1 VSVESILLWLGDLP
15 IATLYIAMG
24 VISAI
29 ENIFP
34 PFPADIVV
42 AFGSFLAARGKASPY
57 STFLVS
63 WSGNLAGASLM
74 YYVGRRY
81 GSGAFMSKLERW
93 GGANAE
99 ERLRTLYAR
108 YGMPALFVS
117 RFLPGVRALVP
128 PFAGAM
134 KLPPL
139 AVGAAI
145 ALASG
150 VWFAFITW
158 IAYQAGED
166 WDVLYAR
173 IVHSSK
179 IAAIA
184 GFVVVAIVA
193 ALFYTRHRKRKAA
206 GGQPPSVG
214 NDG

>member
-1 VSVESILLWLGDLP
+1 VSVESILAWLGDLP
-15 IATLYIAMG
+15 IGTLYVAMG
-24 VISAI
+24 IISAI

-34 PFPADIVV
+34 PFPADAVV

-63 WSGNLAGASLM
+63 WSGNMAGAALM
-74 YYVGRRY
+74 YHVGRRY
-81 GSGAFMSKLERW
+81 GSGPFMSRLERW

-99 ERLRTLYAR
+99 ARLRDMYAR
-108 YGMPALFVS
+108 YGIPALFVS

-134 KLPPL
+134 QLPRL

-158 IAYQAGED
+158 IAFQAGED
-166 WDVLYAR
+166 WDALYAR
-173 IVHSSK
+173 IIHSSK
-179 IAAIA
+179 IAGFA
-184 GFVVVAIVA
+184 GFLIVA
-193 ALFYTRHRKRKAA
+193 TVTVFLIGRYLARRRKAKDR
-206 GGQPPSVG
+206 G
-214 NDG
+214 

>member
-1 VSVESILLWLGDLP
+1 MSVESILAWLGELP
-15 IATLYIAMG
+15 IAALYTSIA

-29 ENIFP
+29 ENVFP
-34 PFPADIVV
+34 PFPADAVV

-63 WSGNLAGASLM
+63 WGGNLAGAAFM
-74 YYVGRRY
+74 YHVGRRY
-81 GSGAFMSKLERW
+81 GSGPFISRLEKW
-93 GGANAE
+93 GGADAE
-99 ERLRTLYAR
+99 IRLRNLYAK

-128 PFAGAM
+128 PFAGAL

-150 VWFAFITW
+150 IWFAFITW
-158 IAYQAGED
+158 IAFRAGED
-166 WDVLYAR
+166 WDLLYAK

-179 IAAIA
+179 IAGLA
-184 GFVVVAIVA
+184 GVSLVAIVA
-193 ALFYTRHRKRKAA
+193 VIMLGRHMAKKRRTGH
-206 GGQPPSVG
+206 GG
-214 NDG
+214 

>member
-1 VSVESILLWLGDLP
+1 MSVASILAWLGELP
-15 IATLYIAMG
+15 LGTLYVAMG
-24 VISAI
+24 IISAI

-34 PFPADIVV
+34 PFPADAVV

-57 STFLVS
+57 STFMVA
-63 WSGNLAGASLM
+63 WTGNMVGAALM

-81 GSGAFMSKLERW
+81 GSGAFTARLEKW
-93 GGANAE
+93 GGKNAE
-99 ERLRTLYAR
+99 ARLRDMYGR
-108 YGMPALFVS
+108 YGIPALFVS

-128 PFAGAM
+128 PFAGAL

-139 AVGAAI
+139 AVAAAI

-166 WDVLYAR
+166 WDVLYAK
-173 IVHSSK
+173 IIHSSK
-179 IAAIA
+179 VAALT
-184 GFVVVAIVA
+184 GFVVVLIVA
-193 ALFYTRHRKRKAA
+193 ALIYTRHRRRKSA
-206 GGQPPSVG
+206 GGEPPSVG

>member
-1 VSVESILLWLGDLP
+1 MSVESILGWLGDLP
-15 IATLYIAMG
+15 IGTLYIAMG

-29 ENIFP
+29 ENVFP
-34 PFPADIVV
+34 PFPADAVV

-63 WSGNLAGASLM
+63 WSGNMFGAGLM

-81 GSGAFMSKLERW
+81 GSSAFMSRLERW

-99 ERLRTLYAR
+99 TRLRNLYGR
-108 YGMPALFVS
+108 YGIPALFVS

-158 IAYQAGED
+158 IAFQAGED
-166 WDVLYAR
+166 WDMLYAK
-173 IVHSSK
+173 ILHSSK
-179 IAAIA
+179 IAGLA
-184 GFVVVAIVA
+184 GFVVVAIIAVI
-193 ALFYTRHRKRKAA
+193 LITRHLARKRRADNS
-206 GGQPPSVG
+206 G
-214 NDG
+214 

>member
-1 VSVESILLWLGDLP
+1 VSVDAILAWLGELP
-15 IATLYIAMG
+15 LGTLYVAMG
-24 VISAI
+24 LIAAV

-34 PFPADIVV
+34 PFPADAVV

-57 STFLVS
+57 SAFAVA
-63 WSGNLAGASLM
+63 WAGNFFGAGLM

-81 GSGAFMSKLERW
+81 GATAFTARLEKW
-93 GGANAE
+93 GGKNAE
-99 ERLRTLYAR
+99 ARLRDMYAR
-108 YGMPALFVS
+108 YRIPALFVS

-128 PFAGAM
+128 PFAGAL

-193 ALFYTRHRKRKAA
+193 ALFYTRHRKRAA

>member
-1 VSVESILLWLGDLP
+1 MLAWLGELP
-15 IATLYIAMG
+15 IGALYSAMAI
-24 VISAI
+24 VSAI

-57 STFLVS
+57 TAFFVS
-63 WSGNLAGASLM
+63 WAGNVIGAGFM

-81 GSGAFMSKLERW
+81 GSSAFLSKLERW
-93 GGANAE
+93 GGRNAE
-99 ERLRTLYAR
+99 DRLRKLYDR

-139 AVGAAI
+139 AVAAAI

-158 IAYQAGED
+158 IAFQAGED

-173 IVHSSK
+173 ILHSSK
-179 IAAIA
+179 IAGLL
-184 GFVVVAIVA
+184 GFTLVAII
-193 ALFYTRHRKRKAA
+193 ALILVTRHLARKRRDNSS
-206 GGQPPSVG
+206 G
-214 NDG
+214 

>member
-1 VSVESILLWLGDLP
+1 MSVETILAWLGELP
-15 IATLYIAMG
+15 IGTLYVAMG
-24 VISAI
+24 VIAAI

-34 PFPADIVV
+34 PFPADAVV
-42 AFGSFLAARGKASPY
+42 AFGAFLAARGKGSPY
-57 STFLVS
+57 TAFGVA
-63 WSGNLAGASLM
+63 WTGNVLGAALM

-81 GSGAFMSKLERW
+81 GASAFTARLEKW
-93 GGANAE
+93 GGKNAE
-99 ERLRTLYAR
+99 ARLRAMYAR
-108 YGMPALFVS
+108 YGIPALFIS

-128 PFAGAM
+128 PFAGAL

-139 AVGAAI
+139 AVAAAI

-166 WDVLYAR
+166 FDVLYAR
-173 IVHSSK
+173 IIHSSK

-184 GFVVVAIVA
+184 GFGLVAIVA
-193 ALFYTRHRKRKAA
+193 ILFYMRHRRRKAA

-214 NDG
+214 TDG

>member
-1 VSVESILLWLGDLP
+1 MSVESILFWLGDLP
-15 IATLYIAMG
+15 IGTLYAAMAI
-24 VISAI
+24 ISAI
-29 ENIFP
+29 ENVFP

-57 STFLVS
+57 TAFFVA
-63 WSGNLAGASLM
+63 WAGNLVGAGFM

-81 GSGAFMSKLERW
+81 GSGAFTEKLERW
-93 GGANAE
+93 GGRNAE
-99 ERLRTLYAR
+99 DRLRKLYGR

-139 AVGAAI
+139 AVGLAI

-158 IAYQAGED
+158 IAFQAGED
-166 WDVLYAR
+166 WDILYAR
-173 IVHSSK
+173 ILHSSK
-179 IAAIA
+179 IAGLSGFALVGIIA
-184 GFVVVAIVA
+184 LVLVLRSLA
-193 ALFYTRHRKRKAA
+193 RRRRRKSSS
-206 GGQPPSVG
+206 G
-214 NDG
+214 

>member
-1 VSVESILLWLGDLP
+1 MSVESILLWLGDLP
-15 IATLYIAMG
+15 VSTLYVAMG

-63 WSGNLAGASLM
+63 WSGNVAGASLM

-81 GSGAFMSKLERW
+81 GSGAFMSKLEKW
-93 GGANAE
+93 GGKNAE

-145 ALASG
+145 ALASA

-158 IAYQAGED
+158 IAFRAGED
-166 WDVLYAR
+166 WDVLYAK
-173 IVHSSK
+173 ILHSSK
-179 IAAIA
+179 IAGLA
-184 GFVVVAIVA
+184 GFTLVALVA
-193 ALFYTRHRKRKAA
+193 VILIARYLARRRRATDR
-206 GGQPPSVG
+206 G
-214 NDG
+214 

>member
-1 VSVESILLWLGDLP
+1 MTVESILLWLGNLP
-15 IATLYIAMG
+15 IATLYVAMG

-63 WSGNLAGASLM
+63 WTGNIVGAAFM

-81 GSGAFMSKLERW
+81 GSGAFMSRLERW
-93 GGANAE
+93 GPKNAE
-99 ERLRTLYAR
+99 ERLRKLYAR
-108 YGMPALFVS
+108 YGMPALFIS

-134 KLPPL
+134 RLPPL

-158 IAYQAGED
+158 IAFRAGED
-166 WDVLYAR
+166 WDVLYAT
-173 IVHSSK
+173 ILHSSK
-179 IAAIA
+179 IAGLSGFAIV
-184 GFVVVAIVA
+184 GIVA
-193 ALFYTRHRKRKAA
+193 AILIARHVIRKRRNANS
-206 GGQPPSVG
+206 G
-214 NDG
+214 

>member
-1 VSVESILLWLGDLP
+1 MSVESILLWLGDLP
-15 IATLYIAMG
+15 IATLYVAMG
-24 VISAI
+24 IISAI

-63 WSGNLAGASLM
+63 WTGNVIGAAFM

-93 GGANAE
+93 GGKNAE
-99 ERLRTLYAR
+99 VRLRTLYAR

-158 IAYQAGED
+158 IAFRAGED
-166 WDVLYAR
+166 WDVLYAK
-173 IVHSSK
+173 ILHSSK
-179 IAAIA
+179 IAGIS
-184 GFVVVAIVA
+184 GFALVAVVAAFFIA
-193 ALFYTRHRKRKAA
+193 RHVIRKRRNANS
-206 GGQPPSVG
+206 G
-214 NDG
+214 